1 MDVVI
6 IGNVTL
12 DVVCYPVEDV
22 PRFDSLAFERSI
34 VSPGGCGSNVAIGL
48 AAQGVD
54 VSLVANCGSDD
65 TAKILLATW
74 QRWGIDMQYVRQIG
88 GLPTA
93 VSVALVDRQMQ
104 PRFVHAPG
112 SNSSLTADFIDIP
125 SYVSQGAKI
134 LGVAGFFILLGFLD
148 GKLADKLFEARQ
160 AGLLTI
166 LDVVHSPRMVKPDIL
181 WPILPGLDVFLCNI
195 QEAELLTGKTDPVA
209 AANIFYTSGARNVI
223 VKLGKGGCL
232 LLNHLGHIFIPG
244 INVPDVVDTTG
255 AGDAFAAGLMAGLVR
270 GLSIE
275 DACLVGNQA
284 GARIVTELGT
294 VQAWGEP
301 GEIRGKR

>member
-1 MDVVI
+1 M
-6 IGNVTL
+6 
-12 DVVCYPVEDV
+12 
-22 PRFDSLAFERSI
+22 
-34 VSPGGCGSNVAIGL
+34 AIGL
-48 AAQGVD
+48 AAQGVS

-65 TAKILLATW
+65 TAKILLAAW
-74 QRWGIDMQYVRQIG
+74 QRWGIDMQYVRQID

-112 SNSSLTADFIDIP
+112 SNSSLTIDFIDIP

-148 GKLADKLFEARQ
+148 GRLADKLFEARQ
-160 AGLLTI
+160 AGLITI
-166 LDVVHSPRMVKPDIL
+166 LDVVHSPRMLKPDIL

-195 QEAELLTGKTDPVA
+195 QEAELLTGKMDPVA

-223 VKLGKGGCL
+223 VKLGKDGCL

-244 INVPDVVDTTG
+244 ISVPDVVDTTG

-301 GEIRGKR
+301 DEIRGKR